1 MVDSKPKKGND
12 LFYLL
17 LSKQLLETDVGTFL
31 EQMLL
36 ENLIPFKYS
45 EKTFSNSIMWLQA
58 KPLSSLQP
66 QQAGAAET
74 FEEYK
79 D

>member
-17 LSKQLLETDVGTFL
+17 LNKQLLETDIGTFL

-45 EKTFSNSIMWLQA
+45 EKTFTNTIMWLQA
-58 KPLSSLQP
+58 KPLSSV
-66 QQAGAAET
+66 
-74 FEEYK
+74 
-79 D
+79 